1 MRQDYDY
8 ASHRDC
14 DLIQIPPTS
23 GATPEADKYQP
34 LGTELQKND
43 GKSKIAVRNTADC
56 CKRENTADRR
66 YTRNYM
72 INGNIKLTM
81 YNIEGHN
88 YFKMREI
95 AYALDFSLEW
105 EQASGRIQID
115 TARRYSFTPY
125 KAELQENSVEIGSV
139 YEFEKPVFIS
149 EMPIIAYRVETT
161 EPEKSESQMLRLKE
175 YPAMKHIYLAAE
187 DLDNYGFDVINE
199 ESGNTLNPSKAIGM
213 MDGELVNSRVRT
225 ERVSPLYPAKKH
237 VMMNGVEVFST
248 AWRIKP

>member
-1 MRQDYDY
+1 MKRILLAFIVIVPLIGMNPAAQEQALAIPANASLLIDGNKIEVTAYSIEGSHYYKLRDLAMALRDTDKGFRVSVRQDYDN
-8 ASHRDC
+8 
-14 DLIQIPPTS
+14 DLIQITPTS

-56 CKRENTADRR
+56 CKRENTADRW

-81 YNIEGHN
+81 YKIEGHN
-88 YFKMREI
+88 YFKLREI

-125 KAELQENSVEIGSV
+125 KAQLQENSVEIGSV
-139 YEFEKPVFIS
+139 YEHEKPVFIS
-149 EMPIIAYRVETT
+149 EMPIIAYRAETT
-161 EPEKSESQMLRLKE
+161 E
-175 YPAMKHIYLAAE
+175 AE
-187 DLDNYGFDVINE
+187 RCV
-199 ESGNTLNPSKAIGM
+199 
-213 MDGELVNSRVRT
+213 
-225 ERVSPLYPAKKH
+225 
-237 VMMNGVEVFST
+237 
-248 AWRIKP
+248 